1 VDQTFDSG
9 RDEGTAMTPASDEH
23 SAPGT
28 DAVGIAEAAVGQGA
42 DAAGTA
48 SLEKVRDILFGS
60 QMRDVDRRFARLEER
75 IARETRDLKEEIRR
89 RLDALEAYA
98 RQESEAL
105 ADQVRHEQGERTE
118 ADARLARE
126 LADAARTVERRT
138 AALEEQVSK
147 GQREVRQQMLEQH
160 QRLSDDT
167 RQKIEEVLAALAR
180 EAHELRNDKT
190 DRLALA
196 SLLKEMAMRLTGEF
210 RLAADETGNG

>member
-9 RDEGTAMTPASDEH
+9 RDEGTAMIPASDEH
-23 SAPGT
+23 TAAGI
-28 DAVGIAEAAVGQGA
+28 DAVGIAEEAGGQGA

-75 IARETRDLKEEIRR
+75 IARETRDLKEEIRK

-105 ADQVRHEQGERTE
+105 ADQVRHEQGERAE
-118 ADARLARE
+118 ADAKLARE

-147 GQREVRQQMLEQH
+147 GQREVRQQILEQH

-210 RLAADETGNG
+210 RFAADETGNG

>member
-1 VDQTFDSG
+1 
-9 RDEGTAMTPASDEH
+9 MTPVDNQD
-23 SAPGT
+23 SALGT
-28 DAVGIAEAAVGQGA
+28 ETLGAPEGIAGGDSASV
-42 DAAGTA
+42 A

-75 IARETRDLKEEIRR
+75 LAKETRDLKDEIRK

-98 RQESEAL
+98 NRENEAL
-105 ADQVRHEQGERTE
+105 ADRIRHEQGERTE
-118 ADARLARE
+118 AEARLARE
-126 LADAARTVERRT
+126 LADTARTFERRT
-138 AALEEQVSK
+138 AALEEQLSK
-147 GQREVRQQMLEQH
+147 SQREIRQQLLEQH

-167 RQKIEEVLAALAR
+167 RQKIEEVLSALAR

-210 RLAADETGNG
+210 RLAADEAGNG